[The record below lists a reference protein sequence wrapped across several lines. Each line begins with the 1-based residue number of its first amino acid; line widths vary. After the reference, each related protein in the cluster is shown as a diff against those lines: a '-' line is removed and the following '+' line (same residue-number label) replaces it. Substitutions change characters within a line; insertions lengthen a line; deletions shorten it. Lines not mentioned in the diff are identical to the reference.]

1 MNIKFMSKSLSLF
14 SALAVLALCLTFWVQ
29 IKATAKAAPATS
41 TQVGGGKGS
50 NNPLGNITVSRIGF
64 TPNNTAFGLAD
75 TVEVAWEAGGANACV
90 TPNGFT
96 VKVTVF
102 RDIAGSTTK
111 SLSVSGGARAATL
124 NFGTRFLRGV
134 KSIEATVTAT
144 ADLKAENKKSQNF

>member
-1 MNIKFMSKSLSLF
+1 MNTKFMYKSLSLF
-14 SALAVLALCLTFWVQ
+14 STLAVLALCLTFWVQ

-75 TVEVAWEAGGANACV
+75 TVEVAWEVGGANACV
-90 TPNGFT
+90 TPNNFT
-96 VKVTVF
+96 VNVTVF
-102 RDIAGSTTK
+102 RDIVGSSTK
-111 SLSVSGGARAATL
+111 SLNVTGGARAATL
-124 NFGTRFLRGV
+124 NFGKRFLRGV